1 MKKLQKRL
9 WLIGCGATK
18 GDLYP
23 MITLLQ
29 QECVNT
35 EITVLI
41 YKNQHTEA
49 QNSDEIWTLDSLG
62 FQGILALLRRAS
74 WYQFDA
80 VLEPWVIAVPW
91 LRFLILPRP
100 KWYKGEFAYQN
111 LKSTLDFHA
120 RETHKQ
126 NSYFNKESEQ

>member
-41 YKNQHTEA
+41 YKTNIQRHK
-49 QNSDEIWTLDSLG
+49 
-62 FQGILALLRRAS
+62 ILM
-74 WYQFDA
+74 
-80 VLEPWVIAVPW
+80 
-91 LRFLILPRP
+91 RFGR
-100 KWYKGEFAYQN
+100 
-111 LKSTLDFHA
+111 
-120 RETHKQ
+120 
-126 NSYFNKESEQ
+126 